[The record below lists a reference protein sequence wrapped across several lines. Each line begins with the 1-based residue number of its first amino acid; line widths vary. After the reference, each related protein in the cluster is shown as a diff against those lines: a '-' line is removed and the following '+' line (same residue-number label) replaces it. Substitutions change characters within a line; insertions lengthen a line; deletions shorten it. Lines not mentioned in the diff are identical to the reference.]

1 MKTAIVL
8 GATGL
13 IGRNLVAQLANQ
25 AEYSKVIAITR
36 RRVEYD
42 FENVSNEVVN
52 FDCLD
57 DFSNIFT
64 GDVLFSCLGTTKKQ
78 AGSYEAQRIVD
89 VDYQLKVAQ
98 LAAKNKVQHYLLVSS
113 RGANSKSNN
122 PYFQMKGELEEQ
134 VIGLNFVRVSI
145 FQPSLLLGERDHFR
159 FGEAIGFYLM
169 PVLKYL
175 PLLKSYRPIEGGE
188 VAEKMVQVSLSSETG
203 KELFKLDE
211 VFPQVL

>member
-13 IGRNLVAQLANQ
+13 IGRNLVAQLTSHEA
-25 AEYSKVIAITR
+25 YSKVIAITR
-36 RRVEYD
+36 RPVEYD
-42 FENVSNEVVN
+42 SEKVSNEVVN
-52 FDCLD
+52 FECLNE
-57 DFSNIFT
+57 FAHIFRA
-64 GDVLFSCLGTTKKQ
+64 DVLFSCLGTTKKQ
-78 AGSYEAQRIVD
+78 AGSYEAQRLVD
-89 VDYQLKVAQ
+89 VNYQLKVAQ
-98 LAAKNKVQHYLLVSS
+98 LAAQNNVKHYLLVSS
-113 RGANSKSNN
+113 SGANSKSNN

-159 FGEAIGFYLM
+159 FGEAIGSYLM

-175 PLLKSYRPIEGGE
+175 PLLKSYRPIEGRE
-188 VAEKMVQVSLSSETG
+188 VAEKMVQVSLSADAG

-211 VFPQVL
+211 VFSQVL